1 MPAALPANHTSAIE
15 FVAFTVA
22 GQSFCLEIMQIR
34 EIRRWV
40 PVTVLPHAAPD
51 VLGVMNLRGT
61 VIPILDLAV
70 RFGLGR
76 SEPSPRNVVIVVA
89 VDGHTIGLMVE
100 SVSEILTVPEDRIR
114 DTPDIQSSATRQ
126 SIQGLIPIEDGMT
139 RIINLR
145 SVMEARSGITV

>member
-1 MPAALPANHTSAIE
+1 MAAAALANHTAAIE
-15 FVAFTVA
+15 VVAFTVA

-40 PVTVLPHAAPD
+40 PVTALPHAAAD

-76 SEPSPRNVVIVVA
+76 SEPSPRSVVIIVSVE
-89 VDGHTIGLMVE
+89 GHTVGLMVE
-100 SVSEILTVPEDRIR
+100 SVSEILTVPQDRIR
-114 DTPDIQSSATRQ
+114 DTPDMQSSATRQ
-126 SIQGLIPIEDGMT
+126 CIQGLIPIEGGMT

-145 SVMEARSGITV
+145 SVIEVRSGVSA